1 MKGGLPVNGI
11 LFFAVTVLIIAKYTC
26 TIDVRGANT
35 ELLVSNTNL
44 KITKTNFSMI
54 LNYHFIVFDN
64 HVAEFI
70 LVKLRSF

>member
-35 ELLVSNTNL
+35 ELLMSNTNL

-54 LNYHFIVFDN
+54 L
-64 HVAEFI
+64 I
-70 LVKLRSF
+70 LPFYCF